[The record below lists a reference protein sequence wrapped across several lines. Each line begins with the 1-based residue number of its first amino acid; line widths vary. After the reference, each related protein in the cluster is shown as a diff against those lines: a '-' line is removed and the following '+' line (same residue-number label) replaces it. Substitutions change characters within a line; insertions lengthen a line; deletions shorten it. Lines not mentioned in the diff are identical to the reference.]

1 MGINNFS
8 KFFSEILKNK
18 SINELKNKIVII
30 DTIFIIYK
38 YCIAIRNTGKD
49 YVNKDGNLS
58 SHLFAI
64 FNIATFLLK
73 NKITPIFVF
82 DGKTPEI
89 KKNTTNERK
98 KKKMK
103 AINDMN
109 DINNDIHYI
118 KNFKKSFYLEDIHY
132 IECQILLNALGI
144 NYINS
149 PEEAD
154 SQCAVLSY
162 IDNDLVGGIISED
175 SDILVFGGKKLIKNF
190 NIKNKTYDEY
200 DFDNIINFMIEKANN
215 IRNIYRIPLIN
226 SLSHTN
232 FITYCI
238 LLGNDYIDS
247 LKYVKYDKIF
257 ENLVIS
263 EFKIETFLNTIKN
276 NVYSKMNININFNVD
291 EYLNQY
297 LIKFYE
303 VYNYYISAKV
313 YDPSEIQYNQNTI
326 NINMIEKIMCNDHD
340 FDRSLI
346 KFEINRIPYNLNNN
360 LLNKISKT
368 HVIQNKIKKTNNL
381 TNNLTNNFFTLLDC
395 YD

>member
-1 MGINNFS
+1 MGINSFS

-18 SINELKNKIVII
+18 NISELKNKIVIV
-30 DTIFIIYK
+30 DTIYIIYK

-49 YVNKDGNLS
+49 YTNKDGNLS
-58 SHLFAI
+58 SHLLAI

-103 AINDMN
+103 AINE
-109 DINNDIHYI
+109 INNNENVDNIEYI

-132 IECQILLNALGI
+132 IECQLLLNALGVT
-144 NYINS
+144 YINS

-154 SQCAVLSY
+154 SQCAVLSH
-162 IDNDLVGGIISED
+162 IDEKTFGGIISED

-200 DFDNIINFMIEKANN
+200 DLDEIINFMIEKANN
-215 IRNIYRIPLIN
+215 VRNLYGMDLIN
-226 SLSHTN
+226 SLSHKD

-238 LLGNDYIDS
+238 LLGNDYIDCP
-247 LKYVKYDKIF
+247 KYLKYDKIF

-263 EFKIETFLNTIKN
+263 DFQIETFINNIKN
-276 NVYSKMNININFNVD
+276 NVYSKMNIIFNTD
-291 EYLNQY
+291 EYFTNY
-297 LIKFYE
+297 LIKFNE

-313 YDPSEIQYNQNTI
+313 YDPSDIQYNKNNI
-326 NINMIEKIMCNDHD
+326 DINMIEKIMCIDHD

-346 KFEINRIPYNLNNN
+346 TFEISRILSN
-360 LLNKISKT
+360 LNKIPKSCAL
-368 HVIQNKIKKTNNL
+368 QNKLIKEDNQYNKSNNI
-381 TNNLTNNFFTLLDC
+381 FCILDS